1 MRKQQ
6 LMALF
11 LGILFLVSAGCEKPQ
26 SLPTEQDAQKVYEH
40 NLKQMGLDKALRVV
54 SFKKVNGQQERVLG
68 VDTYT
73 VYYEAQTER
82 LPSDPTHK
90 AGTMETHKGN
100 LSFQKTEKGW
110 LGPDKEV
117 Y

>member
-6 LMALF
+6 LIALL
-11 LGILFLVSAGCEKPQ
+11 LGSLLLASAGCVKKE
-26 SLPTEQDAQKVYEH
+26 SLPTEQDAQRVYEH

-54 SFKKVNGQQERVLG
+54 SFKKVNGQKEHVLG

-73 VYYEAQTER
+73 FYYEAQTES
-82 LPSDPTHK
+82 LPGNLTHK
-90 AGTMETHKGN
+90 AGTTETQKGN
-100 LSFQKTEKGW
+100 MSFQKTEKGW
-110 LGPDKEV
+110 LGPDNQV

>member
-1 MRKQQ
+1 MRKPKV
-6 LMALF
+6 MALL
-11 LGILFLVSAGCEKPQ
+11 LGISILISIGCEKRE

-54 SFKKVNGQQERVLG
+54 SFKKVDGQRERVLG

-73 VYYEAQTER
+73 VYYEAQTQS
-82 LPSDPTHK
+82 LSGDLTHRP
-90 AGTMETHKGN
+90 GTSETHKGN